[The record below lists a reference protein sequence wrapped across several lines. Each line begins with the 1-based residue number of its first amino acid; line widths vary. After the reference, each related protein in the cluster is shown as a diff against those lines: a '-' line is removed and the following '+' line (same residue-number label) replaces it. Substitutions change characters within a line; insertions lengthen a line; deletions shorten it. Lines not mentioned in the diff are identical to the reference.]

1 MSKTLKSKNIIKMC
15 MEFREIFCNNCKKLL
30 GRYNVNFYSEA
41 NVADIINSVHVLHSR
56 AGHEIKIKKI
66 KYE

>member
-1 MSKTLKSKNIIKMC
+1 MC

-41 NVADIINSVHVLHSR
+41 NVAEIINSVHVLHSR

>member
-1 MSKTLKSKNIIKMC
+1 MY

-30 GRYNVNFYSEA
+30 GRYNVSFYSDDNIAE
-41 NVADIINSVHVLHSR
+41 IINSVHILHSR
-56 AGHEIKIKKI
+56 TGHEIKITKI